1 MLITFESKV
10 GRITL
15 FGDAATQLIRMMGRS
30 GTVPSALL
38 AAEIP
43 EALANLRQALDAAD
57 ASAAEESAEDE
68 DEDETRKKPPVSLR
82 QRAFPLI
89 KLLEDAAREGSDV
102 MWQSPGSAPLQF

>member
-68 DEDETRKKPPVSLR
+68 DETRKKPPVSLR